1 MTHKPK
7 PAEGN
12 GGLGEASSKQTEPSQ
27 HTPPQES
34 LQVAPQTAMAD
45 AYARALCSRASKPK
59 DGRRRLKDGYW
70 QMLLSDFG
78 WFEKI

>member
-1 MTHKPK
+1 
-7 PAEGN
+7 
-12 GGLGEASSKQTEPSQ
+12 
-27 HTPPQES
+27 
-34 LQVAPQTAMAD
+34 MAD